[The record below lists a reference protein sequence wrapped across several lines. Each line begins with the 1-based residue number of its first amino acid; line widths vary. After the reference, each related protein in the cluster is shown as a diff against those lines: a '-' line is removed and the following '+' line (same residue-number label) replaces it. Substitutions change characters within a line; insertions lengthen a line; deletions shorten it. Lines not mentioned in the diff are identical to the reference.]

1 MRGRKPKPT
10 AQQIAAGDPRK
21 RGKGKLETQLA
32 CEPKAEAG
40 LPACPRHLRGRA
52 RAAWTF
58 WSEALNVM
66 GIDKR
71 PDAMMLEGAC
81 VNYARAVEA
90 DQIVARDGIML
101 NISRIDEESGE
112 VVLLKTQYNPAITVS
127 NAAWRQVRAFCSEF
141 GLSPVS
147 RTRLTIEKQDDGVED
162 LAKVLMQPR
171 VPRALGPEP
180 VQ

>member
-10 AQQIAAGDPRK
+10 ARQIAEGDPRK
-21 RGKGKLETQLA
+21 KGVGKLKEKLA
-32 CEPKAEAG
+32 TEPKAARG

-52 RAAWTF
+52 RAAWGF
-58 WSEALNVM
+58 WVTELQDM
-66 GIDKR
+66 KIDSR

-81 VNYARAVEA
+81 VNYARAVAA
-90 DQIVARDGIML
+90 DLIVERDGIML
-101 NISRIDEESGE
+101 EISDIDKDTGE
-112 VVLLKTQYNPAITVS
+112 RFLLKTQYNPAITVS

-147 RTRLTIEKQDDGVED
+147 RTRLTIEKDDTPGLE
-162 LAKVLMQPR
+162 LAALLSKPR
-171 VPRALGPEP
+171 EQRVT